1 MAALQSGLTRAVGWS
16 SVHLQ
21 WRLSLRREE
30 ALPENTS
37 TSPSPENEALSESDA
52 SRRNFLKSATAVA
65 ASLVAPA
72 LRGEEKPDVLPMVSL
87 GPHRV
92 TRLIVGS
99 NPMYGYSHVN
109 HLYDQHMLEWFTD
122 ERVVNLLLDC
132 EKKGINTW
140 QASFNYAMKR
150 QIPRLRDAG
159 GKIQFICLA
168 ASWHYDEAWPRT
180 PEAILEG
187 TVKCAQTAMEHK
199 PIGVAFHGAATDMLF
214 RAGKIDLLKTYI
226 DRVHDMGTLAGIST
240 HNPAILDT
248 LRQKDFAN
256 DFYMTGL
263 HYLTR
268 HREDWIRDIGTVP
281 LDEGWIASDPP
292 KMAEAVR
299 KVTKPCLVYKVLGAG
314 RRCGSE
320 EEKHKAIEWA
330 FTNIKPID
338 ATIIGLYPR
347 FSDQVAETTKMV
359 REILA

>member
-1 MAALQSGLTRAVGWS
+1 MADK
-16 SVHLQ
+16 
-21 WRLSLRREE
+21 
-30 ALPENTS
+30 TS
-37 TSPSPENEALSESDA
+37 TFKSHESSEPSQADS
-52 SRRNFLKSATAVA
+52 SRRDFLKGATSVA
-65 ASLVAPA
+65 ASLMVPGVMRAEA
-72 LRGEEKPDVLPMVSL
+72 SDLLPTVSL

-99 NPMYGYSHVN
+99 NPMYGYSHHN

-168 ASWHYDEAWPRT
+168 ASWHYDEKWPRT
-180 PEAILEG
+180 PEAILDG
-187 TVKCAQTAMEHK
+187 TIKCAQAAMEFK
-199 PIGVAFHGAATDMLF
+199 PIGIAFHGGATDILF
-214 RAGKIDLLKTYI
+214 RAGKIDLLKTYV

-248 LRQKDFAN
+248 LHEKNFAN

-268 HREDWIRDIGTVP
+268 HPEDWMKEIGTVP
-281 LDEGWIASDPP
+281 VDEGWIASDPP
-292 KMAEAVR
+292 KMVAAIRRVN
-299 KVTKPCLVYKVLGAG
+299 KPALVYKVLSAG
-314 RRCGSE
+314 RKCGSE
-320 EEKHKAIEWA
+320 EQKHKAIEWA
-330 FTNIKPID
+330 FKNIKPTD

-347 FSDQVAETTKMV
+347 FSDQVSETTKMV

>member
-1 MAALQSGLTRAVGWS
+1 MADKTFPFKLRESADS
-16 SVHLQ
+16 SPPD
-21 WRLSLRREE
+21 S
-30 ALPENTS
+30 
-37 TSPSPENEALSESDA
+37 
-52 SRRNFLKSATAVA
+52 SRRDFLKSATTVA
-65 ASLVAPA
+65 ASLVVPA
-72 LRGEEKPDVLPMVSL
+72 TLRAGTPTLLPTVGL
-87 GPHRV
+87 GSHRV

-99 NPMYGYSHVN
+99 NPMYGYSHFN

-132 EKKGINTW
+132 EKRGINTW

-168 ASWHYDEAWPRT
+168 ASWHYDENWPRT
-180 PEAILEG
+180 PEAILDG
-187 TVKCAQTAMEHK
+187 TVKCAQAAMEFK
-199 PIGVAFHGAATDMLF
+199 PIGIAFHGAATDILF

-240 HNPAILDT
+240 HNPAILDM
-248 LRQKDFAN
+248 LRERDFAN

-268 HREDWIRDIGTVP
+268 HPEDWMKEIGTLP

-292 KMAEAVR
+292 KMVEAVR
-299 KVTKPCLVYKVLGAG
+299 KVNKPALVYKVLGAG
-314 RRCGSE
+314 RKCGSE
-320 EEKHKAIEWA
+320 EQKRRAIEWA
-330 FTNIKPID
+330 FKNIKPTD

-347 FSDQVAETTKMV
+347 YSDQVSETTQMV